1 MKKLTNIQ
9 STLKAPKGNF
19 NSFGKYKYR
28 SCEDILEALKP
39 LLAEHS
45 CVVTLSDEIVQIWER
60 YYIKATATLLDCESG
75 ETQSTTAFAREELEK
90 KGMDSSQITWSASSY
105 ARKYALNGLFAIDD
119 GVDADKTNTHGKN
132 KKSDSED
139 WPTSIDQV
147 FPSSKPV
154 FDSDKFASFK
164 TWAEGKSKAEILE
177 KYKEITDKYTIDSVI
192 LMDLEQFTSS
202 LS

>member
-119 GVDADKTNTHGKN
+119 GVDADKTNTHGK
-132 KKSDSED
+132 KAE
-139 WPTSIDQV
+139 PATIDQV
-147 FPSSKPV
+147 FPDKPV
-154 FDSDKFASFK
+154 FDSDKFASFESRAIGK
-164 TWAEGKSKAEILE
+164 TQDEVIAKINEIKE
-177 KYKEITDKYTIDSVI
+177 KYSLSDVMV
-192 LMDLEQFTSS
+192 MDLEQFTSS

>member
-60 YYIKATATLLDCESG
+60 YYIKAMATLLDCESG

-90 KGMDSSQITWSASSY
+90 KGMDSSQITGSASSY

-119 GVDADKTNTHGKN
+119 GVDADKTNTHGK
-132 KKSDSED
+132 KAE
-139 WPTSIDQV
+139 PATIDQV
-147 FPSSKPV
+147 FPDKPV
-154 FDSDKFASFK
+154 FDSDKFASFESWAIGK
-164 TWAEGKSKAEILE
+164 TQDEVIAKINEIKE
-177 KYKEITDKYTIDSVI
+177 KYSLSDVMV
-192 LMDLEQFTSS
+192 MDLEEFSS
-202 LS
+202 WVK

>member
-1 MKKLTNIQ
+1 MKKLTEIQ

-19 NSFGKYKYR
+19 NNFGKYKYR

-39 LLAEHS
+39 LLAELS
-45 CVVTLSDEIVQIWER
+45 CVVTLSDEIVQIGER

-90 KGMDSSQITWSASSY
+90 KGMDSSQITGSASSY

-119 GVDADKTNTHGKN
+119 GVDADKTNTHGK
-132 KKSDSED
+132 KAE
-139 WPTSIDQV
+139 PATLDQV
-147 FPSSKPV
+147 FPNKPV

-164 TWAEGKSKAEILE
+164 TWTEGKSKDEVIAKINEIKE
-177 KYKEITDKYTIDSVI
+177 KYSLSDVMV
-192 LMDLEQFTSS
+192 MDLEEFSS
-202 LS
+202 WVK

>member
-9 STLKAPKGNF
+9 SNLKAPKGNF

-39 LLAEHS
+39 LLVEQG

-90 KGMDSSQITWSASSY
+90 KGMDSSQITGSASSY

-119 GVDADKTNTHGKN
+119 GVDADKTNTHGK
-132 KKSDSED
+132 KAE
-139 WPTSIDQV
+139 PATIDQV
-147 FPSSKPV
+147 FPDKPV
-154 FDSDKFASFK
+154 FDSDKFASFESRTIGK
-164 TWAEGKSKAEILE
+164 TQDEVIAKINEIKE
-177 KYKEITDKYTIDSVI
+177 KYSLSDVMV
-192 LMDLEQFTSS
+192 MDLEQFTSS

>member
-90 KGMDSSQITWSASSY
+90 KGMDSSQITGSASSY

-119 GVDADKTNTHGKN
+119 GVDADKTNTHGK
-132 KKSDSED
+132 KAE
-139 WPTSIDQV
+139 PTTIDQV
-147 FPSSKPV
+147 FPDKPV

-164 TWAEGKSKAEILE
+164 TWTERKSKAEILE

>member
-1 MKKLTNIQ
+1 M
-9 STLKAPKGNF
+9 
-19 NSFGKYKYR
+19 
-28 SCEDILEALKP
+28 EALKP

-119 GVDADKTNTHGKN
+119 GVDADKTNTHGK
-132 KKSDSED
+132 KAE
-139 WPTSIDQV
+139 PATIDQV
-147 FPSSKPV
+147 FPDKPV
-154 FDSDKFASFK
+154 FDSDKFASFESRAIGK
-164 TWAEGKSKAEILE
+164 TQDEVIAKINEIKE
-177 KYKEITDKYTIDSVI
+177 KYSLSDVMV
-192 LMDLEQFTSS
+192 MDLEQFTSS

>member
-90 KGMDSSQITWSASSY
+90 KGMDQRSHEQ
-105 ARKYALNGLFAIDD
+105 
-119 GVDADKTNTHGKN
+119 TNHRPMPTLLTHK
-132 KKSDSED
+132 D
-139 WPTSIDQV
+139 T
-147 FPSSKPV
+147 
-154 FDSDKFASFK
+154 
-164 TWAEGKSKAEILE
+164 
-177 KYKEITDKYTIDSVI
+177 
-192 LMDLEQFTSS
+192 
-202 LS
+202 

>member
-90 KGMDSSQITWSASSY
+90 KGMDSSQITGSASSY

-119 GVDADKTNTHGKN
+119 GVDADKTNTHGK
-132 KKSDSED
+132 KAE
-139 WPTSIDQV
+139 PATIDQV
-147 FPSSKPV
+147 FPDKPV

-164 TWAEGKSKAEILE
+164 TWTEGKSKAEILE

-192 LMDLEQFTSS
+192 LMDLEQFTLS

>member
-1 MKKLTNIQ
+1 MKKLTEIQ

-19 NSFGKYKYR
+19 NNFGKYKYR

-39 LLAEHS
+39 LLAELS
-45 CVVTLSDEIVQIWER
+45 CVVTLSDEIVQIGER

-90 KGMDSSQITWSASSY
+90 KGMDSSQITGSASSY

-119 GVDADKTNTHGKN
+119 GVDADKTNTHGK
-132 KKSDSED
+132 KAE
-139 WPTSIDQV
+139 PATLDQV
-147 FPSSKPV
+147 FPNKPV

-164 TWAEGKSKAEILE
+164 TWTEGKSKDEVIAKINEIKE
-177 KYKEITDKYTIDSVI
+177 KYSLSDVMV
-192 LMDLEQFTSS
+192 MDLEEFSS
-202 LS
+202 